1 MRGRGKAAVL
11 LGCVALMGGLVG
23 ACGADS
29 DSGGGG
35 GSTSSDSGGGES
47 TNLKVIDPASMDGA
61 KGEITYC
68 QGKDTAGNAKA
79 LIEGFNQKFQSQ
91 GITAK
96 LVEFPADAGQQRAQ
110 FVQRQEA
117 KSGECDVFSS
127 DVIWTAE
134 FASQGW
140 IYDMTPYVESKKS
153 DFIPAVLDTAT
164 YNGKII
170 AVPNTSDAAFI
181 YYHTDKVKEVPQTW
195 QDVYSEAGQKGGIVY
210 QGAAYEGL
218 TCDFLEIAFAAGG
231 SVISEDGKKSTFNS
245 PENVKAL
252 QFMMDGIKNG
262 DAPKAVV
269 TYMEEES
276 RRAFE
281 ANRAAFMRNWP
292 YAYAA
297 GKKNKD
303 AAKFEVAP
311 FPAFEGGGKAGIL
324 GGHNDVISVY
334 SKNPGAALAL
344 VDYSLSPEHQI
355 ELAADFSLPPATS
368 APYDDPS
375 VQKALPFAPE
385 LKQAI
390 EQAKARPVSPVYPQ
404 ISEAIYTNV
413 NEALAGSMSAEDAIK
428 KADDQINQ
436 ALATF

>member
-23 ACGADS
+23 ACGDDS

-164 YNGKII
+164 YNDKII

-181 YYHTDKVKEVPQTW
+181 YYHTDKVNEVPPTW
-195 QDVYSEAGQKGGIVY
+195 QDVYSEAGQNGGIVY

-231 SVISEDGKKSTFNS
+231 SVISDDGKKSTFNS

-269 TYMEEES
+269 DVHGGGVAARLRGEPGRLHAQLAVRLRRRQEEQGRRRSSRS
-276 RRAFE
+276 RRSRRS
-281 ANRAAFMRNWP
+281 RAA
-292 YAYAA
+292 
-297 GKKNKD
+297 
-303 AAKFEVAP
+303 
-311 FPAFEGGGKAGIL
+311 
-324 GGHNDVISVY
+324 
-334 SKNPGAALAL
+334 
-344 VDYSLSPEHQI
+344 
-355 ELAADFSLPPATS
+355 
-368 APYDDPS
+368 
-375 VQKALPFAPE
+375 
-385 LKQAI
+385 
-390 EQAKARPVSPVYPQ
+390 ARPAS
-404 ISEAIYTNV
+404 
-413 NEALAGSMSAEDAIK
+413 SA
-428 KADDQINQ
+428 
-436 ALATF
+436 ATTT